1 MEQYNNYTVKQL
13 TIQQYSNTIEMISST
28 IDQEIKQAMLA
39 KDQAK
44 LRGLRAIKA
53 ALLLAKTEKGH
64 AEEINEEAEIKILQK
79 LVKQRKESATI
90 YKEQGREDLY
100 AVEQEE
106 IDVISQF
113 LPKQLERADIEQI
126 VAKIIAESGATS
138 IKEMGKVMGLA
149 NKELAGKA
157 DGKLI
162 GEIVKAQLG

>member
-1 MEQYNNYTVKQL
+1 
-13 TIQQYSNTIEMISST
+13 MISTT

-53 ALLLAKTEKGH
+53 AFLLAKTEKGY
-64 AEEINEEAEIKILQK
+64 AEDLDSDAEMKILQK

-90 YKEQGREDLY
+90 YKEQGREDLFT
-100 AVEQEE
+100 VEQEE

-113 LPKQLERADIEQI
+113 LPQQLDQAAIEA
-126 VAKIIAESGATS
+126 VVSRIISETGASS
-138 IKEMGKVMGLA
+138 IKEMGKVMGIA

-162 GEIVKAQLG
+162 GEIVKAKLG

>member
-1 MEQYNNYTVKQL
+1 
-13 TIQQYSNTIEMISST
+13 MISTT

-64 AEEINEEAEIKILQK
+64 AEEINEDAEIKILQR

-100 AVEQEE
+100 NVEQEE

-113 LPKQLERADIEQI
+113 LPQQLDKAAIEQI

-138 IKEMGKVMGLA
+138 VKEMGKIMGLA

-162 GEIVKAQLG
+162 GEIVKAQLA

>member
-1 MEQYNNYTVKQL
+1 
-13 TIQQYSNTIEMISST
+13 MISTT

-64 AEEINEEAEIKILQK
+64 AEEISEDAEMKILQK
-79 LVKQRKESATI
+79 LVKQRKKSATI

-100 AVEQEE
+100 TVEQEE

-113 LPKQLERADIEQI
+113 LPQQLEQADIE
-126 VAKIIAESGATS
+126 KIIARIISELGATS

-162 GEIVKAQLG
+162 GELVKTQLG